1 MSNRITMPWMLLVAL
16 SLAALMPT
24 PFWLAA
30 LAIAGMA
37 GLGIVTWF
45 SFSRLVEIVAANRFD
60 RPEDR
65 TGQPSHVVV
74 KRCLLTKRFDGATS
88 TIVAEV
94 ECENAARGSA
104 SDLHAD
110 LVVKICSTQS
120 EVWITGKL
128 NAKDLAGFQ
137 TCTFTLKRGLKY
149 RIDFDATAQWYE
161 IDGTVAHRNANGEW
175 HEEEFT
181 YRSFSP
187 KMDGTI
193 ELHPSSCPP
202 LPPRGVTSGD
212 HRDVRRHGCESV

>member
-1 MSNRITMPWMLLVAL
+1 MSHRITMPWMLLVAL
-16 SLAALMPT
+16 TLAALMPT

-65 TGQPSHVVV
+65 RGQPSHVVI
-74 KRCLLTKRFDGATS
+74 KRCLLTRRFDGATS

-94 ECENAARGSA
+94 ECQNVARGSA

-110 LVVKICSTQS
+110 LVVKVCAKRS

-128 NAKDLAGFQ
+128 NAMDLAGFQ
-137 TCTFTLKRGLKY
+137 TCTFTLKRGLKD
-149 RIDFDATAQWYE
+149 RIDLDATAQWYE
-161 IDGTVAHRNANGEW
+161 IDGTVAYRNANGEW
-175 HEEEFT
+175 HEEDFT

-187 KMDGTI
+187 KIDGTI
-193 ELHPSSCPP
+193 ELHASSSPPPP
-202 LPPRGVTSGD
+202 LSRATSGGS
-212 HRDVRRHGCESV
+212 RDVRDLGCESA